1 MPLRIP
7 VAHDYMCPWC
17 WIGLSQVK
25 RLQEEFDVEF
35 EWLGYELY
43 PDWMEWPDSPPS
55 ASKPETN
62 RPKTPTRFDLAMAAE
77 GLPKLSSTRPRKMRT
92 FRTHQA
98 AEFARDAGV
107 FDAYNERLY
116 RAFWEQGLNIN
127 ELETL
132 KFLAKGLIPD
142 LDGLAAAVEER
153 RYADRI
159 VDFDAEAYAAGVY
172 NVPTFWIG
180 GERYSEQPT
189 SVLREA
195 IRRELGDT
203 AHSGITLGSG
213 SPSKPFVYINM
224 VSTFDGKIITG
235 NRDEP
240 VMDLGSSVD
249 HATMRHLESL
259 ADAVLIGA
267 GSLRA
272 TPGLWYDAR
281 LLRLV
286 VTESGDLNYSSRF
299 FTDVPERA
307 IVISPRRPQGLPDRV
322 QWLQQSD
329 WPTLMQT
336 LVSEFGIGRLLC
348 EGGSELNASV
358 LRAGVVDEF
367 FLTLAPKLKL
377 GKDVPTVAGG
387 EAFDRSEVQTWTL
400 VSETRR
406 GDELFVRYRRP
417 TA

>member
-7 VAHDYMCPWC
+7 VAHDFMCPWC
-17 WIGLSQVK
+17 WIALSQVK
-25 RLQEEFDVEF
+25 QLQSEFDVEF

-43 PDWMEWPDSPPS
+43 PEAMEWPDAAPS
-55 ASKPETN
+55 ASAPNPN
-62 RPKTPTRFDLAMAAE
+62 RPKTPSRFDLAMAAE
-77 GLPKLSSTRPRKMRT
+77 GLPELTSERPHKMRT

-98 AEFARDAGV
+98 VEFARDAGV

-116 RAFWEQGLNIN
+116 RAFWKQGLNIN

-132 KFLAKGLIPD
+132 KFLAKGLISD
-142 LDGLAAAVEER
+142 LDGLVKAVEER

-159 VDFDAEAYAAGVY
+159 VNFDDDASAAGVY

-180 GERYSEQPT
+180 GERYAEQPT

-203 AHSGITLGSG
+203 AQSGITLGSG
-213 SPSKPFVYINM
+213 SPTKPFVYINM
-224 VSTFDGKIITG
+224 VCTFDGKIITG
-235 NRDEP
+235 NRNEP

-249 HATMRHLESL
+249 HATLRHLESL

-272 TPGLWYDAR
+272 TPGLWYDSQ

-286 VTESGDLNYSSRF
+286 VTESGDLNFDTRF
-299 FTDVPERA
+299 FTDAPERA
-307 IVISPRRPQGLPDRV
+307 IVISPRRPDGLPEGVR
-322 QWLQQSD
+322 WLQNTD
-329 WPTLMQT
+329 WVPLMQT
-336 LVSEFGIGRLLC
+336 LALEFGIRRLLC

-387 EAFDRSEVQTWTL
+387 EAFDRSQVQTWTL

-417 TA
+417 NA